1 LGNAPKSSVGKNR
14 WAVGSRDTL
23 RIPERPMGKPPLITS
38 PNMGKVEDHQG
49 QFCSSSS
56 NIPPQLPHCVFE
68 FGRCQ
73 PTMVGKSSQEI
84 PLQPIR
90 APFRRH
96 SLNHT
101 HTAELIA
108 AVQLKT
114 HLRNDDDSSE
124 NESRLSVASNW
135 TDNSTW
141 GKVPKKFP
149 CSLFELHSAD
159 VV

>member
-1 LGNAPKSSVGKNR
+1 
-14 WAVGSRDTL
+14 
-23 RIPERPMGKPPLITS
+23 
-38 PNMGKVEDHQG
+38 
-49 QFCSSSS
+49 
-56 NIPPQLPHCVFE
+56 
-68 FGRCQ
+68 
-73 PTMVGKSSQEI
+73 MVGKSSQEI